1 MKRKILSAVVLAVAT
16 TLCAPW
22 ALADRGGGYS
32 GVRGGGDG
40 YSGVRG
46 PYVEQHYYYPHDR
59 GHHRGWYAPRHHGHH
74 GHHGHRGYSH
84 PAPRHYRGHHSYY
97 PARGAAS
104 PVPIIAGSVIG
115 GVVGHEIGRGDPRDT
130 AVGAVVGTV
139 IGYQIARN
147 RDW

>member
-1 MKRKILSAVVLAVAT
+1 MNRKILSAVVLAVAT

-32 GVRGGGDG
+32 GVRG
-40 YSGVRG
+40 

-59 GHHRGWYAPRHHGHH
+59 GYHRGWYPPRHQGHHDRHGHH
-74 GHHGHRGYSH
+74 GHHGYFQ
-84 PAPRHYRGHHSYY
+84 PAPHHYRGHRSYY
-97 PARGAAS
+97 PSRGAGS